1 MSRDL
6 AIDAT
11 RGLAI
16 WSMISLHFANGM
28 LIALPTHAF
37 PLVDGMSAF
46 VLLSGLVL
54 GLVYR
59 GWTERHGLRFAYQ
72 RLAQRLL
79 VLYFAQ
85 VVISLVAVA
94 VATVLSGRE
103 YFLIARLPGDEP
115 FLQQL
120 WWALTLRFLPGG
132 GNILVVYLVLMTFAF
147 AVVPLLM
154 REHWRWVLAAS
165 GALYL
170 VSQVSPAW
178 WMYLNAAPD
187 GGPIQ
192 NWAAWQVL
200 FIPAMVVGWQWSR
213 WQVRDRLDALLPR
226 LAAVTVLVGVVLAH
240 GLWIERW
247 LWRAPE
253 LLGKVELGPLR
264 VLASWLVV
272 ACVYAVFGRLL
283 QWMRRD
289 WLRPLVMVGAR
300 SLDAYVIQAVALLAI
315 PTLLAPRPWG
325 GGLSTAL
332 VLTIFAGCWGWAEFR
347 RRWGVDKLHRLPTI
361 LAEAAATPKRE
372 ATLARA

>member
-1 MSRDL
+1 
-6 AIDAT
+6 
-11 RGLAI
+11 
-16 WSMISLHFANGM
+16 
-28 LIALPTHAF
+28 
-37 PLVDGMSAF
+37 
-46 VLLSGLVL
+46 
-54 GLVYR
+54 
-59 GWTERHGLRFAYQ
+59 
-72 RLAQRLL
+72 
-79 VLYFAQ
+79 
-85 VVISLVAVA
+85 
-94 VATVLSGRE
+94 
-103 YFLIARLPGDEP
+103 
-115 FLQQL
+115 
-120 WWALTLRFLPGG
+120 
-132 GNILVVYLVLMTFAF
+132 
-147 AVVPLLM
+147 
-154 REHWRWVLAAS
+154 
-165 GALYL
+165 
-170 VSQVSPAW
+170 
-178 WMYLNAAPD
+178 MYKRQ
-187 GGPIQ
+187 IQ

-325 GGLSTAL
+325 AGLSTAL
-332 VLTIFAGCWGWAEFR
+332 VLTLFAGCWGWAEFR
-347 RRWGVDKLHRLPTI
+347 RRWGVDKLHRLPAI
-361 LAEAAATPKRE
+361 LAEAAPTPKRE

>member
-59 GWTERHGLRFAYQ
+59 GWTQRHGLQFAYQ

-79 VLYFAQ
+79 VLYVAQ
-85 VVISLVAVA
+85 VVISLAA
-94 VATVLSGRE
+94 VATATLLSGWE
-103 YFLIARLPGDEP
+103 YFLVARLPGDAP
-115 FLQQL
+115 FFQQL

-154 REHWRWVLAAS
+154 RGRWTWVLAAS
-165 GALYL
+165 GALYG
-170 VSQVSPAW
+170 VSQVAPAW

-200 FIPAMVVGWQWSR
+200 FIPAMVLGWQWEQ
-213 WQVRDRLDALLPR
+213 WQVRRRLDAALPR
-226 LAAVTVLVGVVLAH
+226 LAAVTVLVGVLLAH

-247 LWRAPE
+247 LWQAPE

-264 VLASWLVV
+264 ALASWLVV

-289 WLRPLVMVGAR
+289 WLRPLVSVGTR

-315 PTLLAPRPWG
+315 PTLFAPRPWG
-325 GGLSTAL
+325 AVLSTL
-332 VLTIFAGCWGWAEFR
+332 IVLAIFATCWGWAEFR
-347 RRWGVDKLHRLPTI
+347 RHRGVDKLHRLPAI
-361 LAEAAATPKRE
+361 LADAAATPQRG
-372 ATLARA
+372 ATLVRA